1 MYRGVCAR
9 VAKAIFGQQAGA
21 AAVAMVNNATGYP
34 PFEGKI
40 TSNPDDGTPF
50 TVTIPFFGVKGSA
63 TFPVPASTDGGKLYA
78 ASGGTAAVSPTT
90 LPNANYKGFADFSSG
105 GPRTGDS
112 WLKPDVTAPGVS
124 VTSTLVGSGN
134 EGTIAL
140 RDLDGLSGRRGDR
153 RTRQAGS
160 SEMEFS
166 RDQGRDREHR

>member
-1 MYRGVCAR
+1 MNEALGCNVSDYGSLPANALAVVYRGNCAR

-50 TVTIPFFGVKGSA
+50 TVTIPFFGVRGSA

-105 GPRTGDS
+105 GPQ
-112 WLKPDVTAPGVS
+112 
-124 VTSTLVGSGN
+124 
-134 EGTIAL
+134 
-140 RDLDGLSGRRGDR
+140 DR
-153 RTRQAGS
+153 
-160 SEMEFS
+160 
-166 RDQGRDREHR
+166 